1 MQFKMFQESRKGA
14 RPSNQDRI
22 GYVYTNDCLMMI
34 VCDGMGGHARGE
46 VASQIVVD
54 SLAKSF
60 RQSAGPKIKDPSSFL
75 ARSILLAHNTI
86 LTFAKAQDM
95 PETPRT
101 TCVAAIV
108 QNGEAWWAHVG
119 DSRLYLLRA
128 GLVENRTIDHSHVQ
142 NLIDQGE
149 ITEAEATVHPDRNK
163 IFNCLGQPV
172 PPRIDVHSFTT
183 LRAGDKLVLCS
194 DGFWGPLLPEFV
206 AKNLEHGHAGV
217 NMPMLMDVAEALSG
231 RGCDNLSVV
240 SMTWIGLE
248 GLAKNAAFSDPAAEY
263 LDIDDQALEVST
275 NVILQTLCARPSFKN
290 THLA

>member
-1 MQFKMFQESRKGA
+1 MQFKMFQEARKGA

-46 VASQIVVD
+46 VASQIAVD
-54 SLAKSF
+54 SLANSF
-60 RQSAGPKIKDPSSFL
+60 RKNASPKIKDPATFL

-108 QNGEAWWAHVG
+108 QDGKAWWAHVG

-128 GLVENRTIDHSHVQ
+128 GLVQDRTIDHSHVQ
-142 NLIDQGE
+142 NLIDQGA
-149 ITEAEATVHPDRNK
+149 ITEAQAIVHPERNK

-172 PPRIDVHSFTT
+172 PPRIDVHPSTT
-183 LRAGDKLVLCS
+183 LRANDKLVLCS
-194 DGFWGPLLPEFV
+194 DGFWGPLLPEFL
-206 AKNLEHGHAGV
+206 AKSLEHGRAGV
-217 NMPMLMDVAEALSG
+217 NIPMLMDVAEALSG
-231 RGCDNLSVV
+231 RECDNLSAV
-240 SMTWIGLE
+240 SMTWIANE
-248 GLAKNAAFSDPAAEY
+248 GSAKNAGFPDPAAEE
-263 LDIDDQALEVST
+263 LDVDEQALSMSMS
-275 NVILQTLCARPSFKN
+275 VILKTLCARPSFKGN
-290 THLA
+290 QAA